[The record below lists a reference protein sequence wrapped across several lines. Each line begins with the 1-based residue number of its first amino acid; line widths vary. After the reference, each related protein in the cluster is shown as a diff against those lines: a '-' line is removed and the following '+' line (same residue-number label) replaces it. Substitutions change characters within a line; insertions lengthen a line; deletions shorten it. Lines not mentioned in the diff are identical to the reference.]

1 MSVVYIVLGI
11 VVGVLLT
18 VVLPWAL
25 LRQLDREDEGRE
37 MSEGP
42 PVRPKPL
49 RRGEGP
55 PRPPALAP
63 PEATPRREPRRSENR

>member
-11 VVGVLLT
+11 LVGVLLT

-25 LRQLDREDEGRE
+25 LRNLDREDEGRE

-42 PVRPKPL
+42 P
-49 RRGEGP
+49 
-55 PRPPALAP
+55 RPPALDP
-63 PEATPRREPRRSENR
+63 PEATPKREPR